1 MDADWE
7 LGCSR
12 NLGDALRG
20 PSCSRQYNF
29 RFVLQPRAILVLLRA
44 HSSQMACSQPSSTD
58 MDNMHFVSMRVG
70 SASHRVSGHELA

>member
-44 HSSQMACSQPSSTD
+44 HSSQMACS
-58 MDNMHFVSMRVG
+58 
-70 SASHRVSGHELA
+70 